1 MDDRSMSEAVTRKA
15 PAGDLGAET
24 DPAPALTDATVLEL
38 LRRGVRAASASSRSS
53 GQEAADEAQA
63 VRQLMANGKYSGLS
77 DPAGAEQLGQALGSR
92 LARTR
97 PDVLLVWEDV
107 EDVVLGYVVAR
118 VLGVTVVR
126 TYDAEGIVACSG
138 EIGRGARAVAVTDS
152 VRDPTVM
159 RALRSVVERSGGELV
174 AIGTLVGSTL
184 APSDV
189 EVVTLVDGEDGASPA
204 SGAEG
209 TGPG

>member
-1 MDDRSMSEAVTRKA
+1 MSEAVTSKA
-15 PAGDLGAET
+15 PLGDRGAGTG
-24 DPAPALTDATVLEL
+24 PIPALTDAAVLKL
-38 LRRGVRAASASSRSS
+38 LRQGIASASTSSRSPHQ
-53 GQEAADEAQA
+53 GTAEETQT
-63 VRQLMANGKYSGLS
+63 VRQLVLNGKYSGLA
-77 DPAGAEQLGQALGSR
+77 DPDGAEQLGQELASR

-118 VLGVTVVR
+118 VLGVTMVR
-126 TYDAEGIVACSG
+126 AYDAEGIVACSG
-138 EIGRGARAVAVTDS
+138 EIGRNARAVAVTDS

-174 AIGTLVGSTL
+174 AIGTLVASML
-184 APSDV
+184 APTDV
-189 EVVTLVDGEDGASPA
+189 EVVTLVDGGGEVGSA

-209 TGPG
+209 KGVG